1 MLGKTVDSIDGEGV
15 IVAGER
21 IAGKA
26 VIWTA
31 GVAPSRAGK
40 WLNVETD
47 RAGRAD
53 LDGSNRKVLLV
64 AMGNLAGIA
73 YVEAAGAA
81 T

>member
-1 MLGKTVDSIDGEGV
+1 MSKRSVVMILG
-15 IVAGER
+15 A
-21 IAGKA
+21 
-26 VIWTA
+26 WL
-31 GVAPSRAGK
+31 PSRAGK
-40 WLNVETD
+40 WLDVETD